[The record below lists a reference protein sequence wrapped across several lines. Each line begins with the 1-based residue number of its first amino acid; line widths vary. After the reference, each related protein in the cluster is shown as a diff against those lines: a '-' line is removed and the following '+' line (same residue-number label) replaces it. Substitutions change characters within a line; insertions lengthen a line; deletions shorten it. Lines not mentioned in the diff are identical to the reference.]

1 MTVDCSK
8 GILYETVAFQHL
20 VRLVRDVARTLNE
33 SVESLD
39 VDFTYISL
47 SPKLDKIGA
56 QNQMIL
62 MFGRFAVLRLSLIID
77 TKNIKAPG

>member
-47 SPKLDKIGA
+47 PKP
-56 QNQMIL
+56 NY
-62 MFGRFAVLRLSLIID
+62 ID
-77 TKNIKAPG
+77 VWQICCSETFSYHRY